1 MCTCIYEYF
10 NTLVMQMHIP
20 KYIDTIPKSDKLYRL
35 SWRITSLFFFKPF
48 SLPFFNGWRVFL
60 LKCFGAQLKDNCT
73 VYASA
78 YIPSPRN
85 LKMGRH
91 STLGP
96 EVKLH
101 FGKTNIGNK
110 VTVSQRTYLCS
121 ATHETGSV
129 NIPFIAGEIIIKDFA
144 WIAAETFIMTNI
156 TIGEGAIVG
165 ARAAVFK
172 DVADWTIVGGNPAKF
187 LKKRKIN

>member
-1 MCTCIYEYF
+1 MEQNIT
-10 NTLVMQMHIP
+10 

-35 SWRITSLFFFKPF
+35 NWRIISLFFFKPF
-48 SLPFFNGWRVFL
+48 SLPFFNGWRIFL
-60 LKCFGAQLKDNCT
+60 LKSFGASLKDNCT
-73 VYASA
+73 IYASA

-85 LKMGRH
+85 LTMGRH

-101 FGKTNIGNK
+101 IGKTIIGDK

-121 ATHETGSV
+121 ATHETSSL

-144 WIAAETFIMTNI
+144 WIAAEAFIMTNI

-165 ARAAVFK
+165 AKAAVFK
-172 DVADWTIVGGNPAKF
+172 DVDDWTIVGGNPAKF
-187 LKKRKIN
+187 LKKREIK

>member
-1 MCTCIYEYF
+1 MRQEINSRIQKNIME
-10 NTLVMQMHIP
+10 IP

-35 SWRITSLFFFKPF
+35 IWRLTALFFFRPF
-48 SLPFFNGWRVFL
+48 SLPFCNPWRIFL
-60 LKCFGAQLKDNCT
+60 LKCFGASIGKYSHI
-73 VYASA
+73 YASA

-85 LKMGRH
+85 LSMGTH

-101 FGKTNIGNK
+101 FGKTKIGNK

-121 ATHETGSV
+121 ATHETTSL
-129 NIPFIAGEIIIKDFA
+129 NIPFVAGEIIINDFV
-144 WIAAETFIMTNI
+144 WIAAEAFVMSNI
-156 TIGEGAIVG
+156 TIGEGVIVG

-172 DVADWTIVGGNPAKF
+172 DVAPWTIVGGNPAKF
-187 LKKRKIN
+187 IKKRGLSQK

>member
-1 MCTCIYEYF
+1 MEQ
-10 NTLVMQMHIP
+10 NIP

-35 SWRITSLFFFKPF
+35 SWRIISLFFFKPF
-48 SLPFFNGWRVFL
+48 SLPLFNGWRIFL
-60 LKCFGAQLKDNCT
+60 LKCFGASLKDNCT
-73 VYASA
+73 VYAST

-85 LKMGRH
+85 LIMGRH

-101 FGKTNIGNK
+101 IGKTVIGNK

-121 ATHETGSV
+121 ATHETSSL
-129 NIPFIAGEIIIKDFA
+129 NIPFIAGEIIIKDFS
-144 WIAAETFIMTNI
+144 WIAAEAFIMTNI

-187 LKKRKIN
+187 LKKREID